1 VAYELDTVY
10 SGALTPYAVI
20 RQEGTGLVWD
30 GSAFV
35 AWAGGDFADY
45 AVVLA
50 DLGGGYWAAD
60 MPAGIGA
67 GAYTVQYRERAG
79 VAPVL
84 ADDLL
89 FDSESLA
96 YYGGGVSTA
105 PPAAAAGMTLSEAR
119 AYVGQFARNAGGE
132 DVYSLADKDRAIRL
146 VGEQFCRVTRCLPRV
161 DAVAL
166 TAGSAVAPVASIGGA
181 FRPER
186 LVGARLAGASGT
198 LALCGWDPLQDLL
211 ADRPATGK
219 PAKLA
224 FEDPATANVYPTPD
238 ANYTVR
244 VRWWQPF
251 TSWTPG
257 VASVVADGITL
268 NVPADLLAQ
277 ILPYGPPA
285 VLQHNVP
292 EHRYASE
299 SWRKY
304 LAIEAG
310 LRGANNLGVR
320 VFDRNEP

>member
-1 VAYELDTVY
+1 MSYELDTVY
-10 SGALTPYAVI
+10 SGALAPYAVI
-20 RQEGTGLVWD
+20 RQEGTGRVWD
-30 GSAFV
+30 GSGFV
-35 AWAGGDFADY
+35 TWAGGDYADY

-50 DLGGGYWAAD
+50 DLGGGYWAAN
-60 MPAGIGA
+60 MPAALPA
-67 GAYTVQYRERAG
+67 GTYTVQYRERAG
-79 VAPVL
+79 ASPVL

-89 FDSESLA
+89 FDSESLT
-96 YYGGGVSTA
+96 YFGGGVSTA
-105 PPAAAAGMTLSEAR
+105 PPAAAAGMTLTEAR
-119 AYVGQFARNAGGE
+119 SYVGQFARNAGGE
-132 DVYSLADKDRAIRL
+132 AVYSLADKDRAIRL

-161 DAVAL
+161 DAVPL

-186 LVGARLAGASGT
+186 LIGARLLGESGA

-211 ADRPATGK
+211 AERPATGR
-219 PAKLA
+219 PTKLA
-224 FEDPATANVYPTPD
+224 FEDPATANVYPTPND
-238 ANYTVR
+238 HYTMR

-251 TSWTPG
+251 TAWTPG
-257 VASVVADGITL
+257 VASVVADGIVL
-268 NVPADLLAQ
+268 NVPADLLVQ

-304 LAIEAG
+304 LEIEAR
-310 LRGANNLGVR
+310 LRGSNNLGVR